1 MVFSN
6 HLDQHNNYLEEQGGG
21 LLFIQSYLGFR
32 VKLQGKENEGQQW
45 KENLKPK

>member
-6 HLDQHNNYLEEQGGG
+6 HLDLDQHNNYLEEQGRG

-32 VKLQGKENEGQQW
+32 V
-45 KENLKPK
+45 